1 MRKAPVARNTPP
13 ELPSRHVAALRRWLR
28 AANARLM
35 LVQRQREENIAMAAA
50 LLRGLDQPNKDMSAK
65 RPRLASRMAKAG

>member
-1 MRKAPVARNTPP
+1 MRKATVARKTAP
-13 ELPSRHVAALRRWLR
+13 PSRHVAALRRWLR

-35 LVQRQREENIAMAAA
+35 LVQRQREQNIALATA
-50 LLRGLDQPNKDMSAK
+50 LLEGLGQPKKERTAR

>member
-1 MRKAPVARNTPP
+1 MRKATVARKT

-35 LVQRQREENIAMAAA
+35 LAQRQREQNIALATA
-50 LLRGLDQPNKDMSAK
+50 LLEGLDQPNKERGAK
-65 RPRLASRMAKAG
+65 RPRRASRMAKAG